1 MSAEAIAMNPRDNV
15 ATLLSDA
22 EAGAI
27 VVVRSA
33 SGDMMKKVKAT
44 QPVPFGH
51 KIAIGKIARN
61 EMVLKYGEV
70 IGQATEPI
78 EKGEHA
84 HVHNIGSLRVRGR
97 GRPGP
102 GGIT

>member
-1 MSAEAIAMNPRDNV
+1 MSAEAIVMNPKDNV

-22 EAGAI
+22 KAGAI
-27 VVVRSA
+27 VVARSVG
-33 SGDMMKKVKAT
+33 GDVVKEMKAT

-51 KIAIGKIARN
+51 KIAIGKIAKN

-70 IGQATEPI
+70 IGEATKPI
-78 EKGEHA
+78 KKGEHV
-84 HVHNIGSLRVRGR
+84 HVHNVGSLRVAERQR
-97 GRPGP
+97 SSA